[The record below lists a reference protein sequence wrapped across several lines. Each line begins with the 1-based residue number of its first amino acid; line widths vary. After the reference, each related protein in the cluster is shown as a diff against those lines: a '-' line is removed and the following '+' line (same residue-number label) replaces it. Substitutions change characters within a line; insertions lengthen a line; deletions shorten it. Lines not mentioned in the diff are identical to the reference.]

1 MDTKKEKK
9 KRLRVHTKN
18 APRRTRDG
26 KRFVPMRFKFMA
38 VLVSTAVLVVLLA
51 VLLIPVALRIVQKV
65 HMSPD
70 NVDKRLDAC
79 MDDFAEY
86 VAENNVK
93 SDDTVNVVR
102 WTRRHRT
109 IYLTVFNDQENAFG
123 AAGGELWQDGA
134 QPDMSPFFN
143 EIMPDEGISID
154 SNGTLYIVRFSDG
167 LHKVALVDYS
177 LATVA
182 DVTIIV
188 GIILAVVVF
197 FVINLLY
204 YHSQTHAIVKLSRQV
219 EVVSGGALDAVI
231 LNQRND
237 EIGRLAEDVD
247 IMRSTILMRMDER
260 ERAWQANSDLLTSM
274 THDIRTPLTTLLGY
288 MELLGTDN
296 ANMTE
301 EQRDYIRV
309 CAQKTEQIKGL
320 SDQLFL
326 YFWALNRAETEG
338 TAELEPFEATL
349 LFEQLI
355 GEYIPAMEVA
365 GLRVSAELSA
375 ISERAGVRVNLDCL
389 RRVTDNVFDNMT
401 KYADRSTPV
410 TISAHMEQGTLAIR
424 FSNAV
429 GRLGDRP
436 SGTRIGVRSCTS
448 MMRLMGGGFD
458 SYTDDDVYTAVLTLP
473 TFDLAEP

>member
-1 MDTKKEKK
+1 MDTKKETK
-9 KRLRVHTKN
+9 KRLWAHTNK
-18 APRRTRDG
+18 ALRRTRDG
-26 KRFVPMRFKFMA
+26 KRFVPMRFKFMV

-51 VLLIPVALRIVQKV
+51 VLLIPVALRIVQSI
-65 HMSPD
+65 HMSPE

-143 EIMPDEGISID
+143 EIMPDEGVSID

-182 DVTIIV
+182 DVTIIA

-197 FVINLLY
+197 FVVNLLY

-301 EQRDYIRV
+301 EQRDYVRV
-309 CAQKTEQIKGL
+309 CAQKAEQIKGL

-338 TAELEPFEATL
+338 TTELEPFEAPL

-365 GLRVSAELSA
+365 GLRVSTELSA

-389 RRVTDNVFDNMT
+389 RRVTDNIFDNMT
-401 KYADRSTPV
+401 KYADRAAPV
-410 TISAHMEQGTLAIR
+410 TISAHMEQGNLTIR
-424 FSNAV
+424 FSNTVA
-429 GRLGDRP
+429 RLENRP

-448 MMRLMGGGFD
+448 MMQLMGGGFD
-458 SYTDDDVYTAVLTLP
+458 AYTDNDVYTAVLSLP
-473 TFDLAEP
+473 ICDLD